1 MHASSPTEYATTLY
15 GICRRVTDLNCGI
28 LLLYAPQTISIM
40 QNIPSDPI
48 ILLSF
53 INTRLRDQYQSLDQL
68 CADLDIDRKALEST
82 LNDAGFEYMP
92 EQNQFR

>member
-1 MHASSPTEYATTLY
+1 M
-15 GICRRVTDLNCGI
+15 R
-28 LLLYAPQTISIM
+28 LYAPKTIFIM

-53 INTRLRDQYQSLDQL
+53 INTRLRDCYQSLDQL
-68 CADLDIDRKALEST
+68 CADLDIDRKSLEST